1 MKAAEHS
8 QTIVHQI
15 SKIKRQVFSHPQ
27 LIRILIV
34 SMFLILILGGF
45 YRQWGRN
52 INLIA
57 LIGQSQ
63 TAVRHFIDPT
73 SALTQTNN
81 RTNILILGIGGAD
94 HQAADLTDSIILVSI
109 KVKEPD
115 ILVLPLPR
123 DIWIPSLRA
132 KLNTAYHYGEQKQT
146 SGGGLILAKAA
157 VSEITDLPI
166 HYVILI
172 DFEGFKKLIDLLGG
186 VDVEVT
192 RSFDDYRYPIPG
204 KENAE
209 PEELR
214 YEHIHFEAGRQPM
227 NGETALKYVRSRN
240 AEGDE
245 GTDLARSE
253 RQKQI
258 LLAIKN
264 KFLSTKVIFNKSKL
278 LKIKDTIE
286 DSLITD
292 IDQNLY
298 PAMARLALDFKS
310 KNLKSA
316 NIPIYLETNNGNTAS
331 ESALLIHPEIDNQ
344 YDYQWVL
351 EPKSGDFTQIHEY
364 IKCLITKQV
373 NSCP

>member
-57 LIGQSQ
+57 LIGKSQ

-123 DIWIPSLRA
+123 
-132 KLNTAYHYGEQKQT
+132 
-146 SGGGLILAKAA
+146 
-157 VSEITDLPI
+157 
-166 HYVILI
+166 
-172 DFEGFKKLIDLLGG
+172 
-186 VDVEVT
+186 
-192 RSFDDYRYPIPG
+192 
-204 KENAE
+204 
-209 PEELR
+209 
-214 YEHIHFEAGRQPM
+214 
-227 NGETALKYVRSRN
+227 
-240 AEGDE
+240 
-245 GTDLARSE
+245 
-253 RQKQI
+253 
-258 LLAIKN
+258 
-264 KFLSTKVIFNKSKL
+264 
-278 LKIKDTIE
+278 
-286 DSLITD
+286 
-292 IDQNLY
+292 
-298 PAMARLALDFKS
+298 
-310 KNLKSA
+310 
-316 NIPIYLETNNGNTAS
+316 
-331 ESALLIHPEIDNQ
+331 
-344 YDYQWVL
+344 
-351 EPKSGDFTQIHEY
+351 
-364 IKCLITKQV
+364 
-373 NSCP
+373 